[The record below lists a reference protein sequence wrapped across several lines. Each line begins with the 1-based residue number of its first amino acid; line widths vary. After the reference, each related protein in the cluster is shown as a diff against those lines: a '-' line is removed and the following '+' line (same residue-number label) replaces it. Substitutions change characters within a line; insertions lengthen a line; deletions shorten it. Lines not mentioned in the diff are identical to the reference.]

1 LTWRIEFTPQAAK
14 SLRKLDRPSRQKVVL
29 YLDALL
35 DSCSSPR
42 DRGRG
47 LTAHLSGFW
56 RYRIGD
62 LRLICKI
69 RDQELIVLVVEIGH
83 RSGLD

>member
-1 LTWRIEFTPQAAK
+1 LTWRIEFTPPAAK
-14 SLRKLDRPSRQKVVL
+14 ALRKLDRPSRQKVVG

-35 DSCSSPR
+35 ESCSSPR
-42 DRGRG
+42 DRGQG
-47 LTAHLSGFW
+47 LTANLSGFW

-83 RSGLD
+83 RSSVY

>member
-14 SLRKLDRPSRQKVVL
+14 ALRKLDRPSRQKVMT

-35 DSCSSPR
+35 KDCSSPR
-42 DRGRG
+42 DRGKG
-47 LTAHLSGFW
+47 LTANLSGFW

-62 LRLICKI
+62 LRLICRI
-69 RDQELIVLVVEIGH
+69 RDQELIVLVVEIAH
-83 RSGLD
+83 RSRVY